1 MMQRFSHML
10 RRLRRDE
17 DGAALVEFALILPM
31 ALLLFGVVIEG
42 SRLFWSYQ
50 ATMAGV
56 RDAARY
62 VGRSVQ
68 TDICDTTGNLNDW
81 SGTLEDIVR
90 ESSSGTQL
98 FPTTITVTSVNAT
111 LQCFSGDFRLTSTPI
126 ATVTANLQIT
136 YPFQGL
142 FAFAGVSLPT
152 ATTTVA
158 DTSRIFGA

>member
-1 MMQRFSHML
+1 MTGSVFSTF

-17 DGAALVEFALILPM
+17 GGAALVEFALILPM
-31 ALLLFGVVIEG
+31 ALVIFGVVIEG

-50 ATMAGV
+50 ATIAGV

-68 TDICDTTGNLNDW
+68 TDICNTGGTLSDW
-81 SGTLEDIVR
+81 SATLEDIVR
-90 ESSSGTQL
+90 ESSDGSEL
-98 FPTTITVTSVNAT
+98 FPTTIKVTSVNAT
-111 LQCFSGDFRLTSTPI
+111 LECVAGDFRLTATPI
-126 ATVTANLQIT
+126 ATVTAILEIT

-142 FAFAGVSLPT
+142 FTFAGVSLPT

-158 DTSRIFGA
+158 DSSRIFGA

>member
-1 MMQRFSHML
+1 MSRLIKTL
-10 RRLRRDE
+10 RRLRREE

-31 ALLLFGVVIEG
+31 ILVIFGAVIEG

-68 TDICDTTGNLNDW
+68 TDICDTTNSLASW
-81 SGTLEDIVR
+81 SATLEDIVR
-90 ESSSGTQL
+90 ESSTGTEL
-98 FPTTITVTSVNAT
+98 FPTSITVTSVNAT
-111 LQCFSGDFRLTSTPI
+111 LQCFSGDYRLTSTPI
-126 ATVTANLQIT
+126 ATVTANLQIS

-142 FAFAGVSLPT
+142 FEFVGVSLPT
-152 ATTTVA
+152 TTTTVA
-158 DTSRIFGA
+158 DSSRIFGA